1 MHFWFGL
8 GATSLIRPCVVL
20 STPIRWWGSAGERG
34 NPRGADMK
42 LRVAANEHGDRSL
55 PTSFD
60 RTAVQPY
67 GSVNEPRNRS
77 MSGEF
82 ASADV

>member
-1 MHFWFGL
+1 
-8 GATSLIRPCVVL
+8 
-20 STPIRWWGSAGERG
+20 
-34 NPRGADMK
+34 MK